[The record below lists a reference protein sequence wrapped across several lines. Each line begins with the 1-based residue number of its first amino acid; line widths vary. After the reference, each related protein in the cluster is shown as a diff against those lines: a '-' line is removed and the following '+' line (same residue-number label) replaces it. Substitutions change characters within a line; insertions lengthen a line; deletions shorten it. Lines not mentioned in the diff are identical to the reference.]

1 MPVLR
6 STEIVTLRMDAQG
19 QRGTWQLAASSG
31 AIMVLHEH
39 FISCVAAG
47 RVRRGQAGRGK
58 EASAFSQP
66 RGPLSLSEPARDQ
79 PCPSLGMSVKG
90 RDQARSTME
99 GSPLQLLLVPSLQS
113 KWTRVLLDFIY
124 MAPHP
129 PQASVVAQMVK
140 NLLVMQEI

>member
-1 MPVLR
+1 MPVLI
-6 STEIVTLRMDAQG
+6 STEIVILTMDAQG
-19 QRGTWQLAASSG
+19 QRGTWQLEASST

-66 RGPLSLSEPARDQ
+66 RGSLCLSEPAREQ

-90 RDQARSTME
+90 RDQARSTMQ
-99 GSPLQLLLVPSLQS
+99 GSPLQLPLVPS
-113 KWTRVLLDFIY
+113 
-124 MAPHP
+124 A
-129 PQASVVAQMVK
+129 
-140 NLLVMQEI
+140 E